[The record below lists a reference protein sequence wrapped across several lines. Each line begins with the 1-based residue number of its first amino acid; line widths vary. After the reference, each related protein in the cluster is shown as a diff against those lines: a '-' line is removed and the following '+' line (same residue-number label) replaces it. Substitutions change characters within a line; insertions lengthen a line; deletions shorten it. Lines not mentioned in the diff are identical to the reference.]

1 MLSSVNVALHAQ
13 LSVPLRIS
21 SEIRE
26 QSAFPAEVLQ
36 EKCLV
41 QWMQTKNEAK
51 LMGTEKDC
59 GIRVISHRKMEA
71 SN

>member
-13 LSVPLRIS
+13 QSVPLRIS

-41 QWMQTKNEAK
+41 QWMQTKN
-51 LMGTEKDC
+51 
-59 GIRVISHRKMEA
+59 
-71 SN
+71 